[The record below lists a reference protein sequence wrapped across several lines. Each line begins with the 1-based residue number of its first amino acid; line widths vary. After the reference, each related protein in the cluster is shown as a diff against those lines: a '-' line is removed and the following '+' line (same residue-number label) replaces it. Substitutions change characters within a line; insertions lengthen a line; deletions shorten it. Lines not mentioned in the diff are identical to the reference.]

1 MAKQPDDADNSGQP
15 EPRRPGFKL
24 RNLMLIIGLVMMVV
38 YLIMVMG
45 SGGDLNGDGVV
56 VPSEAKLRWTRGIVF
71 LVVGA
76 LITLLAGMR
85 IAAARKEQDETDG
98 Q

>member
-1 MAKQPDDADNSGQP
+1 MAEQPEDTDNLEQP

-24 RNLMLIIGLVMMVV
+24 RNLMLIIGPVMMVV

-56 VPSEAKLRWTRGIVF
+56 APSEAELRWTRGLPL

-85 IAAARKEQDETDG
+85 IAAARKEQDEADG